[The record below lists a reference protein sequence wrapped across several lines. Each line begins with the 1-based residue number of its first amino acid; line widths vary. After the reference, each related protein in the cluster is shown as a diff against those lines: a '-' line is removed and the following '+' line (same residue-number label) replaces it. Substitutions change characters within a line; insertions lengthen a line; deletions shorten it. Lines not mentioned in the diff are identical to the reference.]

1 MRPAL
6 RRCLLM
12 PLVLFAAT
20 AAEAP
25 RAQAPGEPCESA
37 VVVENGLGRTVT
49 RVHLR
54 RTGTQDWGPDLLGSI
69 ILGPGEAML
78 LQPQPGLHDL
88 LAVDWR
94 GREVVLR
101 AQDICRT
108 GLLELRG

>member
-1 MRPAL
+1 MRPAF
-6 RRCLLM
+6 RRCLM
-12 PLVLFAAT
+12 AAFVLLAAS

-25 RAQAPGEPCESA
+25 RAQAPAEHCDSA
-37 VVVENGLGRTVT
+37 VVVENGTGRTVT

-54 RTGTQDWGPDLLGSI
+54 RTGTQEWGPDLLRDI

-78 LQPQPGLHDL
+78 LQPQPGLYDL

-101 AQDICRT
+101 AQDVCRM